1 MNAETMMTIAAQ
13 LVADDKGLLAIDESI
28 GTCNRRFAE
37 HAIPQT
43 EERRRRWRDLIITTP
58 DIGQSISG
66 MILSDETIR
75 QATDAGIPFA
85 SVLTNAGILVGIKVD
100 AGAKP
105 LAGFPGESVTEGLDG
120 LRQRLQI
127 YARLGASFAKWRAVF
142 VVGNGTPSTACIVAN
157 AHALAR
163 FAALCQETG
172 LVPIVEPELLMDG
185 DHDLAVCGQLS
196 QAILTGVFE
205 QLSCQH
211 VLLEAVIL
219 KPNMVLA
226 GTDCAHQGA
235 SQEVADATMQCL
247 LRTVP
252 AALPGIA
259 FLSGGQSSALAST
272 RLDAMNVRFR
282 SSRPWPLAFS
292 FGRAIQQPALS
303 IWAGEDRNVERAQ
316 AELRYRAG
324 CNRAARRGEYDLAT
338 DAPY

>member
-1 MNAETMMTIAAQ
+1 MKIEALMTIAAQ

-37 HAIPQT
+37 HDIAQT
-43 EERRRRWRDLIITTP
+43 EERRRRWRELIITTP

-66 MILSDETIR
+66 MILSDETIH
-75 QATDAGIPFA
+75 QATAAGIPFA
-85 SVLTNAGILVGIKVD
+85 WALTNAGILVGIKVD

-105 LAGFPGESVTEGLDG
+105 FAGFPGESVTEGLDG
-120 LRQRLQI
+120 LRQLLQT
-127 YARLGASFAKWRAVF
+127 YAELGASFAKWRAVF
-142 VVGNGTPSTACIVAN
+142 NVDQGTPSTACILAN
-157 AHALAR
+157 AHSLAR
-163 FAALCQETG
+163 FAALCQEAG

-185 DHDLAVCGQLS
+185 DHDLDVCGGLS
-196 QAILTGVFE
+196 RAILTTVFE
-205 QLSCQH
+205 QLSSQR

-226 GTDCAHQGA
+226 GTDCREQGT
-235 SQEVADATMQCL
+235 SQQVADATMQCL

-259 FLSGGQSSALAST
+259 FLSGGQSPALAST
-272 RLDAMNVRFR
+272 RLNAINVRFQ

-303 IWAGEDRNVERAQ
+303 CWAGEDRNIARAQ
-316 AELRYRAG
+316 AELGYRAR